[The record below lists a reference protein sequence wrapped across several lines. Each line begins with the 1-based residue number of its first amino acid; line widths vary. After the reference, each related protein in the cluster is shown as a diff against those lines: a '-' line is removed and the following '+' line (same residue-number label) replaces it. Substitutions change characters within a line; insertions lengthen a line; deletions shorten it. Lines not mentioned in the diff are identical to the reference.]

1 MNDFLL
7 SLCPFHVSDYMG
19 VDFFDS
25 CDTGCG
31 LAAAWIRSAEEKKTG
46 TRFSSH
52 QKTDVAPKKRS
63 KIKP

>member
-7 SLCPFHVSDYMG
+7 SLRPFHVSDYMG

-31 LAAAWIRSAEEKKTG
+31 LAAAWIRSAEEKKT
-46 TRFSSH
+46 
-52 QKTDVAPKKRS
+52 
-63 KIKP
+63 